1 MKTPI
6 HEELYVLK
14 HKDLDVALVYM
25 DSVSGKLEYVIEVFL
40 PEELPVGCNGES
52 CQIAQWWQLR
62 AIPDTRRGIQQVLAY
77 MGEETCQSLM
87 LSGYG
92 LSLTD
97 HYWLQPV
104 GEELYWKDINFYD
117 NDFSDVL
124 GNLLTDSGR
133 IDADRHISRFS
144 PASSVNG
151 EMKKKWVIKNGKR
164 YLLKVNANDY
174 GQQSVNEVIAGR
186 MHELLGWDNY
196 VTYVMDKI
204 LIEGQEVLCS
214 LNELFT
220 SQDLEFVSAYQLV
233 KNYKVSNEMSEYEA
247 VIQQAVLHG
256 MEEAVVRRQLEYT
269 ILTDFVL
276 SNTDRHYNNFGFLY
290 STELRKLVAMAPI
303 FDTGNCLYYNQEII
317 PVKNGLL
324 NLKVTSFCRR
334 EADMLR
340 YVMDPSWFPI
350 AKLEGLPEIV
360 RQLLSEYTTM
370 PEERIQ
376 KIVQTICQKLEY
388 LELFLDGKKI
398 WKKEKYW

>member
-1 MKTPI
+1 MKALI

-52 CQIAQWWQLR
+52 SQIAQWWQLR

-77 MGEETCQSLM
+77 MGEDTCQSLM

-104 GEELYWKDINFYD
+104 GEELYWKDINFYE
-117 NDFSDVL
+117 NAFSDEM

-144 PASSVNG
+144 PSSSVNG
-151 EMKKKWVIKNGKR
+151 EMKKKWVIRNGKR

-204 LIEGQEVLCS
+204 LIGGQEVPCS

-233 KNYKVSNEMSEYEA
+233 KNYKVPNEISEYEA

-290 STELRKLVAMAPI
+290 SEKQRKLVAMAPI
-303 FDTGNCLYYNQEII
+303 FDTGNSLYYNQEFI
-317 PVKNGLL
+317 PAKSGLL
-324 NLKVTSFCRR
+324 DLKVTSFCKR
-334 EADMLR
+334 EVEMLR
-340 YVMDPSWFPI
+340 YVKEPTWFPI
-350 AKLEGLPEIV
+350 AKLEGLPEIAK
-360 RQLLSEYTTM
+360 QLLSEYTEM

-376 KIVQTICQKLEY
+376 KIVQTICRKIEY
-388 LELFLDGKKI
+388 LQLFMDGRKI